1 MMEVY
6 TSDSSDTDSRELKTL
21 SFGRENFTYIRLD
34 DEFANY
40 AQTNSKS
47 LGDIETILLNH
58 NRLIRIPI
66 NIKQFYNLRTLD
78 LSSNNLGELPEAIFQ
93 LGLVTLIAKNNH
105 LTNDSLPKTL
115 LPSKS
120 NTMSTLKE
128 LNLSGNMLTEFP
140 EQCLDLHFLK
150 YLYIG
155 GNKIRSIPKDV
166 WKMTRWVDCII
177 LKVEH
182 PLYLLAIRSELCIRG
197 SINVTKIRTKTK

>member
-1 MMEVY
+1 MEVY

-21 SFGRENFTYIRLD
+21 SFSRENLTYIRLD
-34 DEFANY
+34 DEFVHY

-105 LTNDSLPKTL
+105 LTNDSLPKSL
-115 LPSKS
+115 LPSK

-128 LNLSGNMLTEFP
+128 LNLSGNMMTEFP

-166 WKMTRWVDCII
+166 WKMTRLVFVCDTIEWGNY
-177 LKVEH
+177 
-182 PLYLLAIRSELCIRG
+182 LYNICS
-197 SINVTKIRTKTK
+197 K